1 MIKDVNTIIW
11 DWNGT
16 LLADVDICIQAMN
29 RLLEPRQLPLLD
41 LERYCNVFTFPVVE
55 YYKQVGFD
63 FARDPFEKVGIDFI
77 DIYHELVDSVQLA
90 NNAVACLEWFKV
102 MGAKQY
108 ILSAMEQQSLLR
120 TVSFHGIQAYFEG
133 LTGIS
138 DFYGGGKIESGRRLF
153 AQNPINPATTWLIG
167 DTIHDYEVAQELG
180 CKCVLTAHGH
190 QSRVRLM
197 EAGAPVIDNLAEL
210 PVFFRTQ
217 YGF

>member
-16 LLADVDICIQAMN
+16 LLADVDICINAMN
-29 RLLEPRQLPLLD
+29 QLLEPRQLPLLNH
-41 LERYCNVFTFPVVE
+41 ERYCNVFMFPVVE
-55 YYKQVGFD
+55 YYRQLGFD

-77 DIYHELVDSVQLA
+77 DIYHELVDNVQLA
-90 NNAVACLEWFKV
+90 NNAVASLEWFKV
-102 MGAKQY
+102 MGVKQY

-120 TVSFHGIQAYFEG
+120 TVSFHGIHGYFEG

-167 DTIHDYEVAQELG
+167 DTIHDAEVANELG
-180 CKCVLTAHGH
+180 CKCLLTAHGH
-190 QSRVRLM
+190 QSPERLM
-197 EAGAPVIDNLAEL
+197 EVGVPVIKSLVEL
-210 PVFFRTQ
+210 PDFFRAK
-217 YGF
+217 